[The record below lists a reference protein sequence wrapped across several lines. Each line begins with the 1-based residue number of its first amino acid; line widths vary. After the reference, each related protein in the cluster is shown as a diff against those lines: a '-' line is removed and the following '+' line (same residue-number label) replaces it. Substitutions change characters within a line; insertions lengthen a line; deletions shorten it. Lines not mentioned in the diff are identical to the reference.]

1 MLNKNELILEKVRKV
16 VNKDLSTDKVL
27 YMLKQIEDPSLVCTA
42 ETDEITDAF
51 GATITT
57 LYKAKKATFSGNN
70 ALFSTDLAAAQYG
83 TSKEVATAN
92 AKITDIADEI
102 FTVASGTTT
111 VTLSHTPKGDIPW
124 VYSLVDG
131 DIGTAY
137 AAGDS
142 ASVTEFVV
150 SGTTLTVPT
159 GFTGKLYVEYE
170 YDSENAM
177 KVTNMASNFPTAVK
191 LIIYAYFKDI
201 CNENLVYSGKI
212 IVPKAKLNPESVELA
227 LTTGGRHAFTY
238 QIFKDYCTEEGA
250 DEMFS
255 IIISQ

>member
-1 MLNKNELILEKVRKV
+1 MLNKNELILDKVRKV

-27 YMLKQIEDPSLVCTA
+27 FMLRQIEDPSLACTA
-42 ETDEITDAF
+42 ETEEVTDAF

-83 TSKEVATAN
+83 TTKEVATSD
-92 AKITDIADEI
+92 AKIVDIADEI
-102 FTVASGTTT
+102 FTVAAGTTS
-111 VTLSHTPKGDIPW
+111 VTLAHAPKSDIPW

-137 AAGDS
+137 AAGTAAS
-142 ASVTEFVV
+142 ATEFFVD
-150 SGTTLTVPT
+150 GTTLTVPT
-159 GFTGKLYVEYE
+159 GFVGKLYVEYE
-170 YDSENAM
+170 YETSDAM
-177 KVTNMASNFPTAVK
+177 KVTNMASNFPSAVK

-227 LTTGGRHAFTY
+227 LSTSGKHAFAY
-238 QIFKDYCTEEGA
+238 QIFKDYCAEEGQ

-255 IIISQ
+255 IIISK